1 MLKNL
6 TSGAK
11 CCIFARFCKK
21 LTMINI
27 QYSTIKLSQFKFN
40 LPKDLIAE
48 KPPKQRDEARLLVL
62 HRDTGEI
69 EHRLFK
75 DFINY
80 VDTDD
85 VVVLNNT
92 RVFPAMLY
100 GVKEKTEAKITV
112 TLLRELNE
120 ETRLW
125 DVIVDPARKIRIGNK
140 LYFGA
145 NEDMVAEVIDNTTS
159 RGRTIRFLFDGTHE
173 EFINKIRN
181 MGSTP
186 LPQDVLSLRNPVS
199 DDAERYQ
206 TIFAKHEGAVA
217 APIAGLHFSRE
228 LLKRME
234 IKDVKVA
241 EVTLHAGL
249 GNFKEI
255 EVEDLSKHR
264 MDSEEMLLDDQ
275 CADIINNAKA
285 NGKKICCVGTTSMK
299 AIESAVTIP
308 GVVRPFSGWTNKF
321 IYPPYRFTIADSM
334 VTNFHPSESSMF
346 IMVCAFAGTDLML
359 RTYQT
364 AIKEK
369 YKFGTYGDAM
379 LIL

>member
-1 MLKNL
+1 
-6 TSGAK
+6 
-11 CCIFARFCKK
+11 
-21 LTMINI
+21 MINI

-346 IMVCAFAGTDLML
+346 IMVCAFAGTDLMQ